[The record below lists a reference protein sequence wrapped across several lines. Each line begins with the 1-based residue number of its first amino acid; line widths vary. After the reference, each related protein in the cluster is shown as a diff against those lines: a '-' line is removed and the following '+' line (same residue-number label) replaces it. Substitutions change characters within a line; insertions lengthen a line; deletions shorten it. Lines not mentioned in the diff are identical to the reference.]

1 MKTSNSPIDTAN
13 IKSRPLK
20 KGNHV
25 LNDYELAKE
34 SLKAVDDY
42 TKRYGTPPKIQPKF
56 IEWLRE
62 GVKYVDE
69 KQGNFTQYKEKHIY
83 KEYAD
88 LYDQIIDN
96 TNKQNAK
103 LEKKGEFNAKVVS
116 KIEGRSK

>member
-1 MKTSNSPIDTAN
+1 MRTNNSPIDTAN
-13 IKSRPLK
+13 IKFRPIK

-34 SLKAVDDY
+34 SLKSIDDY
-42 TKRYGTPPKIQPKF
+42 TRRYGTPPKIQPKF
-56 IEWLRE
+56 VEWLRD
-62 GVKYVDE
+62 GVKYVDN
-69 KQGNFTQYKEKHIY
+69 KQGSFSQYKEKYIY